1 MRKLLSIATLFLAL
15 LVSCKRANESKE
27 LYNHAC
33 TLLQNAD
40 IVEWMNNSPEKDIAI
55 NEFDKVIEMEPK
67 WWEPYNQ
74 KVQILKIGSYQDCAE
89 NVKSVYELWLNN
101 NGTLDGFQKFSYA
114 CSLYCSENESQAL
127 RLFNELSDY
136 YAKKELNDEEK
147 IIYIFSEII
156 IGNVTKSDLKSFV
169 LEFFEESMV
178 QNIEDFYNFFNN
190 NPKEALWMYV

>member
-1 MRKLLSIATLFLAL
+1 MKKLLSIATLFLVL

-27 LYNHAC
+27 LYNHTC
-33 TLLQNAD
+33 ILFQNAD
-40 IVEWMNNSPEKDIAI
+40 IVEWMNNSLEKDIAI
-55 NEFDKVIEMEPK
+55 NELDKVIEMEPK
-67 WWEPYNQ
+67 WWAPYNQ
-74 KVQILKIGSYQDCAE
+74 KVQILKIGSYQDSAE

-101 NGTLDGFQKFSYA
+101 NGTLDGFQEFSYA

-127 RLFNELSDY
+127 RIFNELSDY
-136 YAKKELNDEEK
+136 YAKKELNEEEK

-178 QNIEDFYNFFNN
+178 QNIEDFYNLFNN

>member
-1 MRKLLSIATLFLAL
+1 MKKLLSIATLFLAL

-55 NEFDKVIEMEPK
+55 NELDKVIEMEPK
-67 WWEPYNQ
+67 WWAPYNQ
-74 KVQILKIGSYQDCAE
+74 KVQILKLGSYQDWAE

-114 CSLYCSENESQAL
+114 CSLYCSGNESQAL
-127 RLFNELSDY
+127 RIFNELSDY
-136 YAKKELNDEEK
+136 YAKKELNEEEK

-178 QNIEDFYNFFNN
+178 QNIEDFYNLFNN

>member
-1 MRKLLSIATLFLAL
+1 MRKFLLVITLFLAL
-15 LVSCKRANESKE
+15 LASCKRTNESKE
-27 LYNHAC
+27 LFNHAC
-33 TLLQNAD
+33 TLFQNAD

-55 NEFDKVIEMEPK
+55 NELDKVIEMEPK
-67 WWEPYNQ
+67 WWAPYNQ
-74 KVQILKIGSYQDCAE
+74 KIQILKIGSYQNCAE

-114 CSLYCSENESQAL
+114 CSLYCSGNESQSL
-127 RLFNELSDY
+127 RIFSELGGS
-136 YAKKELNDEEK
+136 YAKKDLNDEEK

-156 IGNVTKSDLKSFV
+156 LGNVTKSDLKTFV

-178 QNIEDFYNFFNN
+178 QNIEDFYNLYNN

>member
-1 MRKLLSIATLFLAL
+1 MKKLLSIATLFLVL

-55 NEFDKVIEMEPK
+55 NELDKVIEMEPK
-67 WWEPYNQ
+67 WWAPYNQ
-74 KVQILKIGSYQDCAE
+74 KVQILKLGSYQDCAE

-114 CSLYCSENESQAL
+114 CSLYCSGNESQAL

-136 YAKKELNDEEK
+136 YAKKELNEEEK

>member
-1 MRKLLSIATLFLAL
+1 MRKFLLVITLFLAL
-15 LVSCKRANESKE
+15 LASCKRTNESKE

-33 TLLQNAD
+33 TLFQNAD

-55 NEFDKVIEMEPK
+55 NELDKVIEMEPK
-67 WWEPYNQ
+67 WWAPYNQ
-74 KVQILKIGSYQDCAE
+74 KIQILKIGSYQNCAE

-114 CSLYCSENESQAL
+114 CSLYCSGNESQSL
-127 RLFNELSDY
+127 R
-136 YAKKELNDEEK
+136 
-147 IIYIFSEII
+147 IFSEII
-156 IGNVTKSDLKSFV
+156 LGNVTKSDLKTFV

-178 QNIEDFYNFFNN
+178 QYIEDFYNS

>member
-33 TLLQNAD
+33 TLFQNAD

-55 NEFDKVIEMEPK
+55 NELDKVIEMEPK

-101 NGTLDGFQKFSYA
+101 NGTLDGFQKFSYV

-136 YAKKELNDEEK
+136 YAKKELNEEEK